1 MVVYHLRLGKGG
13 GGTVA
18 QNLVGLFEVDFRER
32 DCDCELFCYLFL
44 VEGF

>member
-18 QNLVGLFEVDFRER
+18 QNFVGLFEDDFR
-32 DCDCELFCYLFL
+32 DCISSL
-44 VEGF
+44 VVGRR